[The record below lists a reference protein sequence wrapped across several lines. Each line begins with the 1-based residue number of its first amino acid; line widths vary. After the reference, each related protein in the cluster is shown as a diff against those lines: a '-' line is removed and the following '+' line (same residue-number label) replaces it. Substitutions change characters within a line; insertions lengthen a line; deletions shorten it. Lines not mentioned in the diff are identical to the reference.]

1 MHTYVQCV
9 CIHLYWA
16 YVLASSLPFFCK
28 LLPLLTPTDVLT
40 INIDLALTGKCE
52 HPLTAVRFLG

>member
-9 CIHLYWA
+9 YIHLYLA
-16 YVLASSLPFFCK
+16 CVLASSLRFFFK

-40 INIDLALTGKCE
+40 INIDLALTGKYE